1 MLILGITEKGEEKKW
16 REKEGEEKAKEGR
29 KKKFCGENLIH
40 WYFELDV
47 LLDPGITELLSNI
60 LLYPIKYFCLDSF
73 FHEELNNQ

>member
-40 WYFELDV
+40 
-47 LLDPGITELLSNI
+47 
-60 LLYPIKYFCLDSF
+60 
-73 FHEELNNQ
+73 